1 MQKSLQYIR
10 NMSLPKTLRSGY
22 SLARAIKLHSLHIA
36 VLLTIAITVGSIGV
50 GFLVQKNPLLYG
62 IDAWGYQLINGG
74 PHPDWLDWLIK
85 PFNRRWLPVV
95 TPSYYFPMLGGL
107 LLYLLIFKRSLFL
120 WAIFCIFAGT
130 FLASLITALD
140 WKIVFRERPFMHLP
154 NQGLDEAAK
163 EGLKNW
169 NSFPSGHTRE
179 TALYSTIIASFIP
192 KLKWV
197 AIAFVIFI
205 AFSRVYTG
213 AHYPTDVIAGGIIG
227 FLTAKVILI
236 ISRELQIIQQNL
248 FIKIKSELK
257 HSDKPQ

>member
-1 MQKSLQYIR
+1 MKKSLQYIR
-10 NMSLPKTLRSGY
+10 N
-22 SLARAIKLHSLHIA
+22 IKLHSLHIA

-74 PHPDWLDWLIK
+74 PHPDWFDFIIR
-85 PFNRRWLPVV
+85 PFGRNWLPLI
-95 TPSYYFPMLGGL
+95 TPSYYFPMLGGF
-107 LLYLLIFKRSLFL
+107 LLYLLVFKRSLL
-120 WAIFCIFAGT
+120 PWAIFCIIAGT
-130 FLASLITALD
+130 FLAGLITALD
-140 WKIVFRERPFMHLP
+140 WKIVFRDRPFMHLP

-197 AIAFVIFI
+197 AIFFVLFI
-205 AFSRVYTG
+205 AFSRVYVG

-236 ISRELQIIQQNL
+236 ISRELQIIGQNL
-248 FIKIKSELK
+248 FNKIKGKLS
-257 HSDKPQ
+257 HSDKPK